1 MYTCRRGRR
10 RRFGP
15 RRGRWRLF
23 ARNLTPF
30 RTKSEKGAGF
40 FVVCSCPL
48 FSPLQLQSSYIYEVS
63 TRAVKKGRGAGE
75 YDHWINSS
83 DTRELSV
90 RWSGAEA
97 PHPHARTSARTTGG
111 NAINNSRPGSGWRN
125 DLCTP
130 QPISCRLGSWIA
142 AMSGAPRASH
152 SSEPP
157 RCIAGSW
164 SVPHSHCRLPSPA
177 Q

>member
-1 MYTCRRGRR
+1 M
-10 RRFGP
+10 
-15 RRGRWRLF
+15 
-23 ARNLTPF
+23 
-30 RTKSEKGAGF
+30 
-40 FVVCSCPL
+40 VCSCPL

-142 AMSGAPRASH
+142 AMSGAPRATVILQSLLDALREAGPSLIRIAVSRH
-152 SSEPP
+152 QRNDSP
-157 RCIAGSW
+157 RIKALGGC
-164 SVPHSHCRLPSPA
+164 PHELCM
-177 Q
+177 